1 MFEQLAHNLAHMGS
15 VRSGDRSRMSSGLRV
30 LLALLFLS
38 VFLNYIDRSNLS
50 IAAPMLKD
58 ELGISAAQLGW
69 LLSAFFWTYAGMQI
83 IAGWLVDRWNV
94 KWVFAAGFAI
104 WSSATAATGL
114 LHSFAFLFAVRVI
127 LGMGESV
134 AYPSYSKIVARLFA
148 EEQRGFANAVIAAGL
163 AAGPGIGLL
172 FGGVL
177 MDRFG
182 WRPFFLVLGSASLL
196 WLLPW
201 VRFMPSAPPV
211 LSAISKGPGYPE
223 ILRERSLW
231 GTSLCLFCANYS
243 LYFMVTWLP
252 FYLVRERGFTMP
264 EMARVGATYF
274 FSAAISAAV
283 SGRVSDRWIQLGV
296 SPTRVRKGFMIASL
310 GAGGVFLSA
319 MVFAPRA
326 QSIIFLILA
335 GIAFGLGSPNVWA
348 IAQRLAGLRAVGRWC
363 GVQLFCGNM
372 SGVAV
377 SAVTGYLVQRSGHFD
392 SAFLVT
398 AGVLWVGALSWAF
411 LVGPIEPVRW
421 SQPEVVEE
429 FTPAVQT
436 A

>member
-1 MFEQLAHNLAHMGS
+1 MSRKVAQNLATMGS
-15 VRSGDRSRMSSGLRV
+15 VRSGDGSRMSSGLRV

-58 ELGISAAQLGW
+58 ELGISAAELGW

-83 IAGWLVDRWNV
+83 IAGWLVDRWDV
-94 KWVFAAGFAI
+94 KWVFAGGFAI
-104 WSSATAATGL
+104 WSCATAITGL
-114 LHSFAFLFAVRVI
+114 LHSFALLCTVRVI

-134 AYPSYSKIVARLFA
+134 AYPSYSKIVARLFP

-182 WRPFFLVLGSASLL
+182 WRPFFLVLGAASLL

-201 VRFMPSAPPV
+201 ARFMPSTPR
-211 LSAISKGPGYPE
+211 AISSTSDGPGYPE
-223 ILRERSLW
+223 LLRERSLW

-264 EMARVGATYF
+264 EMARVGAAYF
-274 FSAAISAAV
+274 FAAAISAAIC
-283 SGRVSDRWIQLGV
+283 GRVSDRWIQVGA

-310 GAGGVFLSA
+310 GAGGVFLSLV
-319 MVFAPRA
+319 VFVPRA
-326 QSIIFLILA
+326 QAVVFLLLA

-348 IAQRLAGLRAVGRWC
+348 IAQRLAGWRAVGRWC

-372 SGVAV
+372 SGVVV
-377 SAVTGYLVQRSGHFD
+377 SAVTGYLVQRSGHFN

-398 AGVLWVGALSWAF
+398 AGVLWVGALSWVF

-421 SQPEVVEE
+421 SQPELVEE
-429 FTPAVQT
+429 FTPSVQT